1 METRAEKLCARL
13 KYRGF
18 VRKPGVARVCSATG
32 RVRGVVK
39 PRMSL
44 EELEEAYWAS
54 RLRSPEPREAS
65 R

>member
-1 METRAEKLCARL
+1 M
-13 KYRGF
+13 
-18 VRKPGVARVCSATG
+18 ARVRSATR

-54 RLRSPEPREAS
+54 RLRSPEHR
-65 R
+65 